1 MFRHFKCLGTFCDYY
16 LREKK
21 QKLAF
26 GAYKL
31 DEPTNHHK
39 PVHSFAKQAL
49 SYRGTL
55 NTHTH
60 KLTAISILP
69 EKLDIFQT
77 ISVAIRP
84 YNYL

>member
-1 MFRHFKCLGTFCDYY
+1 MFRHFKCPVTFCDYY
-16 LREKK
+16 LKEKT
-21 QKLAF
+21 KLAF

-39 PVHSFAKQAL
+39 LVHSFAKQAL

-55 NTHTH
+55 KTHTH
-60 KLTAISILP
+60 KLTPISILP

-77 ISVAIRP
+77 ISVAMKP